1 VVSLARNARTGDTPL
16 GFHSG
21 LHLDKLDA
29 ALDHRNL
36 PESYNCQVTCGNI
49 NMENL

>member
-1 VVSLARNARTGDTPL
+1 VKVETRIETKSTVQTNNFSKRCGLDTPL
-16 GFHSG
+16 DLHSG

-36 PESYNCQVTCGNI
+36 PES
-49 NMENL
+49 

>member
-1 VVSLARNARTGDTPL
+1 MIFRRIEIKSIVQAINFSKGCGLDTPL
-16 GFHSG
+16 GLHSG

-36 PESYNCQVTCGNI
+36 PES
-49 NMENL
+49 